1 MKTSWIVGGVIV
13 ILLLLFG
20 IQGCSS
26 YNGMVTLDEAVN
38 QAWGNVENQYQR
50 RADLIPNL
58 VATVKGYSEHESS
71 TLEAVTNARAGLTQA
86 YNNASDVTAEQST
99 APTDEASLRQFQQ
112 AQSQLKGA
120 LDIYVN
126 AVKEAYPDLK
136 ANQNFLDLQ
145 TQLEGTENRVTTERT
160 RYNEAVKEYNVK
172 IRRFPA
178 SIFAGVFGFA
188 QRPMFQAEEGA
199 QKAPK
204 VEF

>member
-1 MKTSWIVGGVIV
+1 MKKSWIVGGVIV
-13 ILLLLFG
+13 VLLLLFG

-86 YNNASDVTAEQST
+86 YNNATDVTAEQAT

-145 TQLEGTENRVTTERT
+145 TQLEGTENRVSTERT

>member
-13 ILLLLFG
+13 VLLLLLG
-20 IQGCSS
+20 VQGCSS

-188 QRPMFQAEEGA
+188 RRPMFQAEEGA